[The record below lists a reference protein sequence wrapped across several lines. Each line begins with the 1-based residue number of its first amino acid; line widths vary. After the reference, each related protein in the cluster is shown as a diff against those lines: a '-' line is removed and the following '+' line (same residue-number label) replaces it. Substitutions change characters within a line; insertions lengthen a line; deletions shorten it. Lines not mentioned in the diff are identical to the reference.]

1 MLITRRVTNEKELEK
16 IFRERYRIFVERD
29 KDAPIELYPNGIM
42 KDKCDD
48 DAIHIACYDSLNA
61 SLLGFLS
68 VVLKLEDK
76 IKLPIE
82 EQHDLFIEIGTAEIM
97 RLIIIENKNIKL
109 KGHILNGLLKEIG
122 NVVREYNLKRLFL
135 VTTKEAYNI
144 YVKIGFRQIGPYRLY
159 KNISN
164 ECPMS
169 FSFPYYP
176 NTILKLP
183 FESFDDYLNNQ
194 KAKRRWDIKN
204 KQKIF
209 SEQGCSIEVIQNS
222 KINEEDFSILYE
234 LYANTEKDNFET
246 INYQHYCDCDKFQS
260 FKYLTDDFIWIIAKL
275 NGKIIGFALLVHDE
289 SKLTLK
295 HVGLEYSVNRQT
307 YSYFNLFYRAI
318 KFGIDNHYR
327 YIICGSTTY
336 GVKVSLGCEL
346 IDRTAYIS
354 IDKSKSEDVSDLYN
368 LTLGGNL

>member
-1 MLITRRVTNEKELEK
+1 VLITRRVTNEKELEK

-109 KGHILNGLLKEIG
+109 KGHILNGLLKEI
-122 NVVREYNLKRLFL
+122 EF
-135 VTTKEAYNI
+135 
-144 YVKIGFRQIGPYRLY
+144 Q
-159 KNISN
+159 KNIFDSKTAEGIFFTN
-164 ECPMS
+164 VDIYDMHLS
-169 FSFPYYP
+169 VDNTISFPYYP

>member
-1 MLITRRVTNEKELEK
+1 MIHLTYSFEDLPTIIKKQWNNIKISRDIQHMWLKTCEKTIKDYTPIYYVKESKGTIDFVVVGDLIKKLDCLQFIQNDNVVQKILEK
-16 IFRERYRIFVERD
+16 RKLDNDYYKYDVLFIGGPMSMEAGTYFSECVDYSDVFQEFQKNIFDSKTAEGIFFTNVD
-29 KDAPIELYPNGIM
+29 I
-42 KDKCDD
+42 
-48 DAIHIACYDSLNA
+48 YDMH
-61 SLLGFLS
+61 LS
-68 VVLKLEDK
+68 VDNT
-76 IKLPIE
+76 I
-82 EQHDLFIEIGTAEIM
+82 
-97 RLIIIENKNIKL
+97 
-109 KGHILNGLLKEIG
+109 
-122 NVVREYNLKRLFL
+122 
-135 VTTKEAYNI
+135 
-144 YVKIGFRQIGPYRLY
+144 
-159 KNISN
+159 
-164 ECPMS
+164 
-169 FSFPYYP
+169 SFPYYP
-176 NTILKLP
+176 NTVLKLP

-295 HVGLEYSVNRQT
+295 HVGLDYSVNRQT